1 METRTQIY
9 SMWRQCS
16 PARDSWLPEQWENK
30 PVLLE
35 AICSSSN
42 RKPIPI
48 SHVIRLF
55 SLLNIPM
62 TGVEKRCS
70 KRSFLLLLVSVV
82 LKVLICPLQS
92 PQPLCSGRSSGTPM
106 PSRALLLNG
115 GTDARP
121 SSELM
126 DSSCRWRKETD
137 AWTMSLSSSCYKKW
151 LQQASLHYK
160 E

>member
-35 AICSSSN
+35 VAELLAICSSSN

-48 SHVIRLF
+48 SHVTRLF

-62 TGVEKRCS
+62 TGVEKRRS

-82 LKVLICPLQS
+82 LKVLICLLQS
-92 PQPLCSGRSSGTPM
+92 PQPLCSGRSSGMPM
-106 PSRALLLNG
+106 PSHALFLKG
-115 GTDARP
+115 GTDARQ
-121 SSELM
+121 S
-126 DSSCRWRKETD
+126 RWRKEID